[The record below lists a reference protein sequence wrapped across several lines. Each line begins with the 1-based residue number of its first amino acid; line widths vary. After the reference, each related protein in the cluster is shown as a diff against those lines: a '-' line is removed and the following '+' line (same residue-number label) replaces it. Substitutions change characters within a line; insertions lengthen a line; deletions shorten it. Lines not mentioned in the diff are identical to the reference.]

1 MNRSRVLMALSTV
14 LLMLGASPASAVE
27 QFGELRFAT
36 PGPFLTTLPME
47 VVRTK
52 GFDKEEGFSSVITRS
67 SGPIAIKAMIAGD
80 FDFSLSGGAAL
91 TAAVSGLPVKVVY
104 VHVDKSLYFL
114 FAQEGITK
122 LKDLEGKRVGI
133 DAVGGTTD
141 IIVRRAM
148 RDSGANPSKTVFVA
162 VGSQN
167 VPTTLAA
174 GAVEAGVITPPRE
187 FQLKNSKIK
196 FVELA
201 FLGDYAPGLNGGVA
215 TTDKAIKE
223 RPQMVRAVIRAHAK
237 AHRFILENREET
249 VAIMSRFANLS
260 PEDAARSYDTT
271 VRPHYN
277 KTGAVDADIQKTFVE
292 EQMEALKLTKAPALS
307 GIFDFSFIPK

>member
-1 MNRSRVLMALSTV
+1 MKRSGLFKTLCVMALTFWA
-14 LLMLGASPASAVE
+14 GAAPAAD
-27 QFGELRFAT
+27 QIGELRFAT

-47 VVRTK
+47 VVRAK
-52 GFDKEEGFSSVITRS
+52 GFDKEEGFTAVFTRS
-67 SGPIAIKAMIAGD
+67 SGPVAIKAMLAGD

-91 TAAVSGLPVKVVY
+91 TAAVSGLPVKVIY

-114 FAQEGITK
+114 FAPESITK

-148 RDSGANPSKTVFVA
+148 RDSGADPSKTVFVA
-162 VGSQN
+162 LGSQN

-174 GAVEAGVITPPRE
+174 GAIEAGVITPPRE
-187 FQLKNSKIK
+187 FQLNNAKTK
-196 FVELA
+196 FVNLA

-223 RPQMVRAVIRAHAK
+223 RPQVVRAVMRAHAR
-237 AHRFILENREET
+237 AHRFMLENRDET
-249 VAIMSRFANLS
+249 VAIMSRFFNLS
-260 PEDAARSYDTT
+260 LEDAGRSYDTT
-271 VRPHYN
+271 VRPHFN
-277 KTGAVDADIQKTFVE
+277 KTGSVDIETQKKFVD
-292 EQMEALKLTKAPALS
+292 EQLAALKLNKTPEMS
-307 GIFDFSFIPK
+307 SIFDFSFIPK